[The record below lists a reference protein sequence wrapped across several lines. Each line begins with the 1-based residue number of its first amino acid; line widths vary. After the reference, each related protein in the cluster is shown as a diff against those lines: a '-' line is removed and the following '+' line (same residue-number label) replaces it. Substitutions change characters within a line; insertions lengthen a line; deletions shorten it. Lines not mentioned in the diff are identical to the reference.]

1 MSVDIEGAT
10 GVVAQKETSEGA
22 YDYERARRY
31 LTRDVNAAIEGALE
45 GGATRI
51 VLHDT
56 HGLNYRNI
64 LFEDLHPAAEL
75 VKGMPILFFEGLKP
89 EFDACLL
96 IGMHS
101 SPWTPG
107 VLSHLFSS
115 EFFRG
120 VRVNGQPVGEGHVTA
135 AMAGELGIPTVLVTG
150 DNLTAKEMKA
160 SIPDI
165 ETVVVKKAI
174 HRYAAECLTFEK
186 TLPMIREGAK
196 RAMHKAKKVKPF
208 YYKGPAEVELD
219 LHNPYHASVFAK
231 LLPDVRAEKVT
242 VHYTARDSW
251 DIYRFLTLSLYLI
264 NSRLFPDW

>member
-10 GVVAQKETSEGA
+10 GVVSRKETGEGL
-22 YDYERARRY
+22 YDYERARKY

-56 HGLNYRNI
+56 HGLHYRNM
-64 LFEDLHPAAEL
+64 LMEDLHPAAE
-75 VKGMPILFFEGLKP
+75 VVRGTPILFFEGLKP
-89 EFDACLL
+89 EFDACFLV
-96 IGMHS
+96 GAHS

-107 VLSHLFSS
+107 ILSHHFSS

-120 VRVNGQPVGEGHVTA
+120 VRVDGQPAGEGHVTA
-135 AMAGELGIPTVLVTG
+135 AMAGQLGIPTVLVTG
-150 DNLTAKEMKA
+150 DDVVAREMKA

-165 ETVVVKKAI
+165 ETVIVKRAI
-174 HRYAAECLTFEK
+174 HRYAAECLSFGQ
-186 TLPMIREGAK
+186 TLPMIREGA
-196 RAMHKAKKVKPF
+196 RLAVQKAKSVAPF
-208 YYKGPAEVELD
+208 FYKGPMEVELD
-219 LHNPYHASVFAK
+219 LHNPYHASIFPQLVPG
-231 LLPDVRAEKVT
+231 LRATGVT

-251 DIYRFLTLSLYLI
+251 DLYRFLVMSLYLI